1 MMKKFNQSF
10 LLLVIIF
17 LITITYSYTTY
28 SFADTGVV
36 SIDSF
41 DVKYNI
47 ENGDI
52 KSIYLDPDFH
62 QLVVTMDTKADGTLE
77 ITIPR
82 DILDAK
88 FELNDDMFYVLVDDF
103 ETNFVETETN
113 STSRSLIIPFFKADS
128 IIEIIGTNTPN
139 QLISNPEIKIPDWIK
154 NNANWWSKDLIGD
167 TEFVSGIQYLI
178 KEGIMTIPETPSIQ
192 PTGEDIP
199 GWIKNNAGWWAEGLI
214 QDTEFVSGIQ
224 YLISNGIMHV

>member
-1 MMKKFNQSF
+1 MKKFNRSF
-10 LLLVIIF
+10 FLLVIIF
-17 LITITYSYTTY
+17 LIAIAYSNTQY
-28 SFADTGVV
+28 SFATTGII

-41 DVKYNI
+41 DVQYNI
-47 ENGDI
+47 ENGKID
-52 KSIYLDPDFH
+52 SIYLDPDFH

-82 DILDAK
+82 GILDAK

-103 ETNFVETETN
+103 ETDFVETETN
-113 STSRSLIIPFFKADS
+113 STSRSLIIPFFKSDS
-128 IIEIIGTNTPN
+128 IIEIIGTNTSN

-154 NNANWWSKDLIGD
+154 NNASWWSKDLMSD

-178 KEGIMTIPETPSIQ
+178 KEGIMIVPKTQSMQ
-192 PTGEDIP
+192 PTDEDIP
-199 GWIKNNAGWWAEGLI
+199 DWIKNNAGWWAEGLI

>member
-1 MMKKFNQSF
+1 MMKKFNRSF
-10 LLLVIIF
+10 FLLVIIF
-17 LITITYSYTTY
+17 LIAIAYSNTQY
-28 SFADTGVV
+28 SFATTGII

-41 DVKYNI
+41 DVQYNI
-47 ENGDI
+47 ENGKID
-52 KSIYLDPDFH
+52 SIYLDPDFH

-82 DILDAK
+82 GILDAK

-103 ETNFVETETN
+103 ETDFVETETN
-113 STSRSLIIPFFKADS
+113 STSRSLIIPFFKSDS
-128 IIEIIGTNTPN
+128 IIEIIGTNTSN

-154 NNANWWSKDLIGD
+154 NNASWWSKDLMSD

-178 KEGIMTIPETPSIQ
+178 KEGIMIVPKTQSMQ
-192 PTGEDIP
+192 PTDEDIP
-199 GWIKNNAGWWAEGLI
+199 DWIKNNAGWWAEGLI

>member
-1 MMKKFNQSF
+1 MKKFNRSF
-10 LLLVIIF
+10 FLLVIIF
-17 LITITYSYTTY
+17 LIAIAYSNTQY
-28 SFADTGVV
+28 SFATTGII

-41 DVKYNI
+41 DVQYNI
-47 ENGDI
+47 ENGKID
-52 KSIYLDPDFH
+52 SIYLDPDFH

-82 DILDAK
+82 GILDAK

-103 ETNFVETETN
+103 ETDFVETETN
-113 STSRSLIIPFFKADS
+113 STSRSLIIPFFKSDS
-128 IIEIIGTNTPN
+128 IIEIIGTNTSN

-154 NNANWWSKDLIGD
+154 NNASWWSKDLMSD

-178 KEGIMTIPETPSIQ
+178 KEGIMIVPKTQSMQ
-192 PTGEDIP
+192 PTDKDIP
-199 GWIKNNAGWWAEGLI
+199 DWIKNNAGWWAEGLI

>member
-1 MMKKFNQSF
+1 MMKKFNRSF
-10 LLLVIIF
+10 FLLVIIF
-17 LITITYSYTTY
+17 LIAIAYSNTQY
-28 SFADTGVV
+28 SFATTGII

-41 DVKYNI
+41 DVQYNI
-47 ENGDI
+47 ENGKID
-52 KSIYLDPDFH
+52 SIYLDPDFH

-82 DILDAK
+82 GILDAK

-103 ETNFVETETN
+103 ETDFVETETN
-113 STSRSLIIPFFKADS
+113 STSRSLIIPFFKSDS
-128 IIEIIGTNTPN
+128 IIEIIGTNTSN

-154 NNANWWSKDLIGD
+154 NNASWWSKDLMSD

-178 KEGIMTIPETPSIQ
+178 KEGIMIVPKTQSMQ
-192 PTGEDIP
+192 PTDKDIP
-199 GWIKNNAGWWAEGLI
+199 DWIKNNAGWWAEGLI